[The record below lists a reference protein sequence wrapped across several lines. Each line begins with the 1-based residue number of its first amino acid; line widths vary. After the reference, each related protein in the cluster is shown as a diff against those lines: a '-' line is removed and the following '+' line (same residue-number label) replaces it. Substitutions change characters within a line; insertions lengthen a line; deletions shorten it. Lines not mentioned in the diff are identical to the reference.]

1 MGFRQMEADL
11 RLVVL
16 KRGGQS
22 GQVAINLD
30 KVTYVS
36 SSPGA
41 FTDVHFGEHRI
52 AVEGSFQQ
60 VIARFSER
68 PEPAPEPADER
79 PAAAANWL
87 AR

>member
-1 MGFRQMEADL
+1 MEADL
-11 RLVVL
+11 KLVVL
-16 KRGGQS
+16 KRGGQT
-22 GQVAINLD
+22 GQVAINVD
-30 KVTYVS
+30 KVTHVS

-41 FTDVHFGEHRI
+41 FTDVHFGEHRV

-60 VIARFSER
+60 VVARFSGGTD
-68 PEPAPEPADER
+68 PMTDR

>member
-1 MGFRQMEADL
+1 MGDRRMEAEL
-11 RLVVL
+11 KLVVL

-30 KVTYVS
+30 KVTHVS

-41 FTDVHFGEHRI
+41 FTDVHFGDHRV
-52 AVEGSFQQ
+52 AVEGTFQQ
-60 VIARFSER
+60 VVARFSGDN
-68 PEPAPEPADER
+68 EPVPER